1 LCTTHHGLLHDG
13 KLTVTGDADHDLSF
27 CDASGRPIVAAVATH
42 LETLRDVVAHPP
54 VADPLVDLAPPSRL
68 LEVMGRRGGW
78 TMDALIES
86 SGLLAREV
94 AAMLTWL
101 ELDGK
106 IRSCAGTFEPV

>member
-1 LCTTHHGLLHDG
+1 MAKC
-13 KLTVTGDADHDLSF
+13 
-27 CDASGRPIVAAVATH
+27 R
-42 LETLRDVVAHPP
+42 VVRKVQPEGS
-54 VADPLVDLAPPSRL
+54 LAPPSQL

-106 IRSCAGTFEPV
+106 GQSRSGTFEPVTPPTNA